1 MASGG
6 LYYLYLSIMVYY
18 SDTIWTGY
26 RSTHMNTILLIF
38 LSISPWTAAL
48 LTFNEDFFFLQLT
61 FSCFIFLG
69 MLHFMLYFCAS
80 RVNGLSIHISKST
93 IPNPHFHI
101 HILRIDSFSFT
112 FKSFNSS
119 PFRARPRVKWSFASA
134 LVVVFVSISS
144 SSSRVKVVHYKR
156 KKLAAG
162 LDPSELPS

>member
-1 MASGG
+1 MHT
-6 LYYLYLSIMVYY
+6 YY
-18 SDTIWTGY
+18 
-26 RSTHMNTILLIF
+26 IF

-61 FSCFIFLG
+61 FLASYSWGCFISCFIFV
-69 MLHFMLYFCAS
+69 LHAS
-80 RVNGLSIHISKST
+80 MVVQST
-93 IPNPHFHI
+93 FPNPHFHI
-101 HILRIDSFSFT
+101 HILRIDSFSFI
-112 FKSFNSS
+112 FKSFRSS